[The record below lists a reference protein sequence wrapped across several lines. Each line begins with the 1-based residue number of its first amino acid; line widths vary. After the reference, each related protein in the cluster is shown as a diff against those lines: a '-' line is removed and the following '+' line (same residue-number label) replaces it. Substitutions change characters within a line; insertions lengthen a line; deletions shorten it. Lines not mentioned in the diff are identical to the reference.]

1 MSLQA
6 LTHVLCTIPPNPSN
20 QSYFN
25 VTFMFFFLFLQ
36 TQNLFSNLPEDELN
50 QKVCRC
56 LFHPPALMPLRPY
69 ILVKFHQ
76 EDVSSSDYRAI
87 QMSQVS
93 AFRSFTIAIIIVRMV
108 ILKNNYDNDK
118 KNTVEPAILRSHK
131 T

>member
-1 MSLQA
+1 MYYVLFHPIHPINHISMSH
-6 LTHVLCTIPPNPSN
+6 TC
-20 QSYFN
+20 
-25 VTFMFFFLFLQ
+25 FFFLFLQ

-93 AFRSFTIAIIIVRMV
+93 AFRSFTVAIIIVRMV
-108 ILKNNYDNDK
+108 TLKNNYDNDK
-118 KNTVEPAILRSHK
+118 KNTVEPRYFEVPQDMKISSK
-131 T
+131 